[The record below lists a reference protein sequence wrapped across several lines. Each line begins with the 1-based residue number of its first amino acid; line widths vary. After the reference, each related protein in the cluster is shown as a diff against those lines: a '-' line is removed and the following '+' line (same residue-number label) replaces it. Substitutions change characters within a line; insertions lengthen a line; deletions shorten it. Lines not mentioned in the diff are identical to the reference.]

1 MSVNRT
7 IILTTDRAATEYEKA
22 LKNAAV
28 KGWLISVKGEK
39 K

>member
-7 IILTTDRAATEYEKA
+7 IILTTDRAAAEYEKA
-22 LKNAAV
+22 LKNAAA
-28 KGWLISVKGEK
+28 KGWLITVKGEK

>member
-1 MSVNRT
+1 MNVNRT
-7 IILTTDRAATEYEKA
+7 IVLTTDRAAIEYEKQ